1 MIFNVNDY
9 GAVADGVTLNSKAV
23 QAAVDACALAG
34 GGTVLFGEGDYV
46 LATVFMKSGV
56 TVEIPKGTRLL
67 GSLDFYDYAP
77 DEKVDYPL
85 YQDVS
90 HSYFNCSMF
99 VARGCENIAFTGG
112 GVIDMRSVWD
122 EDNVRNIVNRG
133 PKTISLLSCKQV
145 TVCNLEIYNSTDLA
159 VYFTDCE
166 EVEVYG
172 LKMRVYI
179 DGVSPDNSKNV
190 RIHDCEIEAGDD
202 AIVFKSSYNLNRV
215 DVCRNIHVWNC
226 KLRSRCSSIKF
237 GTETNGGFEN
247 ILIENIMI
255 TDTRITGIAIESVDG
270 AIIDG
275 VTIRNVTMENVNAP
289 LFIHIGKRMR
299 GPEGREIGRI
309 RNVTIEN
316 VIARGPYHEY
326 EIIETYY
333 RTFKM
338 QDHIQYPWV
347 FLGMMN
353 PKNQFERNPDFDT
366 LKLNRYV
373 DWQMTSNCCGLEGI
387 PLENITLR
395 NFHLSLDGGCQSF
408 DPDVPDGHGG
418 YPEVYV
424 YGKILPAKGIY
435 FRHIDGLTLENITV
449 DTERPDVREPLVF
462 SDIKNLNYIK

>member
-1 MIFNVNDY
+1 MIFNIKDY
-9 GAVADGVTLNSKAV
+9 GAAEDGVTLSTAAV
-23 QAAVDACALAG
+23 QMAVDACAEAG
-34 GGTVLFGEGDYV
+34 GGTVLFPEGTYV
-46 LATVFMKSGV
+46 IATVFMKSNV
-56 TVEIPKGTRLL
+56 TIEIPKGTTVL
-67 GSLDFYDYAP
+67 GAPSFYDYEP
-77 DEKVDYPL
+77 DEEVDFPR

-99 VARGCENIAFTGG
+99 VARGCENIKFTGG
-112 GVIDMRSVWD
+112 GKIDMRAVWD
-122 EDNVRNIVNRG
+122 LDNVRKIVNRG
-133 PKTISLLSCKQV
+133 PKCISLLSSKNIEV
-145 TVCNLEIYNSTDLA
+145 SNLEIYNVTDLA

-166 EVEVYG
+166 EVDVFG

-247 ILIENIMI
+247 ILIENIVI

-270 AIIDG
+270 AVIDG
-275 VTIRNVTMENVNAP
+275 ITIRNVTMENVNAP
-289 LFIHIGKRMR
+289 LFIHIGRRMR

-333 RTFKM
+333 RTFKW
-338 QDHIQYPWV
+338 QDPIQYPWV
-347 FLGMMN
+347 FYGKMN
-353 PKNQFERNPDFDT
+353 PKNQFELNPDFDT
-366 LKLNRYV
+366 QKLNRDV
-373 DWQMTSNCCGLEGI
+373 DWQMTSNCCGLPGI

-395 NFHLSLDGGCQSF
+395 NIHLSLDGGVQSF
-408 DPDVPDGHGG
+408 NPDVPDDFGG

-424 YGKILPAKGIY
+424 YGSILPAKGIY
-435 FRHIDGLTLENITV
+435 FRHIDGLTLENVKVEV
-449 DTERPDVREPLVF
+449 DRPDVREDLVF
-462 SDIKNLNYIK
+462 EDVNNLKLL